1 MEATQPTFNQV
12 YEMACMLP
20 RVEQQMLLN
29 KMTVFLHKEDDLLR
43 ERKEHIAESERQIA
57 AGKVYSEEES
67 DKMIEKIFEELSSV
81 AV

>member
-1 MEATQPTFNQV
+1 MVATQPTLDQV

-20 RVEQQMLLN
+20 RVEQQRLLN
-29 KMTVFLHKEDDLLR
+29 QMSVYLHKEDSSLR

-67 DKMIEKIFEELSSV
+67 DEMIEEIFEELLSV
-81 AV
+81 AA